1 MNCAIQIKWNILEK
15 YLTAGEDAFI
25 LLMRDASKY
34 LTLIF
39 YFTVANAQDRPFL
52 FTIVPQEVL
61 NQSAVLHYD
70 LAYGGETFEPFGSDN
85 IEQTFGVQTRLNEL
99 VSLVGRLSLA
109 SDKLSNNSSQQVE
122 FLAEVLNSEDKV
134 FDLSVGPGFL
144 HEYAGTNDLLGR
156 AIIGRCFSSW
166 KIYGNVLVEKA
177 FAKNRDE
184 FDLFLTAG
192 LSYKVS
198 SSFHLGF
205 EAVGQD
211 LEGIWDAT
219 EAEGGATVFIG
230 PTITAA
236 IPTTQWIFNIG
247 AGPIIRATH
256 SIQTSFAARDIP
268 IPGKNGFMVRAVIN
282 FGL

>member
-1 MNCAIQIKWNILEK
+1 MFQKDYRRAEAYFESALEK
-15 YLTAGEDAFI
+15 APGPQLQRQQQSSPWPWPSKTTRRRAWRRWGLPTTTCRSIRGTARRGQTYGWVLFKLKRYEDAEKQ
-25 LLMRDASKY
+25 LQAAVSGSYTADTGDTDAC
-34 LTLIF
+34 
-39 YFTVANAQDRPFL
+39 
-52 FTIVPQEVL
+52 VL
-61 NQSAVLHYD
+61 AARGH
-70 LAYGGETFEPFGSDN
+70 E
-85 IEQTFGVQTRLNEL
+85 
-99 VSLVGRLSLA
+99 A
-109 SDKLSNNSSQQVE
+109 SNKLSNNSSQQVE

-205 EAVGQD
+205 EAVGQG

-230 PTITAA
+230 
-236 IPTTQWIFNIG
+236 
-247 AGPIIRATH
+247 
-256 SIQTSFAARDIP
+256 
-268 IPGKNGFMVRAVIN
+268 
-282 FGL
+282 